1 MKKSVLTIVAS
12 VSALAVAYTILCVVQ
27 ITEWRLSTF
36 GFWACVCLA
45 SEAFWVRNVHSD
57 SAGSLGGTARLSV
70 VFMFGPW
77 VAIPIIFIGTLAGL
91 TLFRRPQWYKAVY
104 NSSQLTLSSGAA
116 SWIYIKAGGPVLTQ
130 LADGSTLLGID
141 GASAV
146 LASSSFMIAFLASGL
161 VYYLVNNSLMAW
173 LMYAVTGRRIQSLLA
188 ENVFYPEA
196 INSSVGL
203 ILMAPLFV
211 LLYGAMGILGL
222 IILFMC
228 LSLLRAADHRFVSLV
243 RAQDSLVRG
252 ERMAAMGD
260 MAQEIGVTLG
270 SYLKEIKQRT
280 ANLVTWAGASGEDK
294 LSKSANII
302 HVNVDHIAALVDGLA
317 AFSHQETQKIRTDV
331 NELLRRTIEFV
342 RPQNRFDGI
351 EFSFTPGDLPEVH
364 ADPGQ
369 LQQVII
375 NLLANA
381 ADAMNESKT
390 TTRIIALE
398 TTLDP
403 KNRSVQIS
411 VADSGPGIPKGSL
424 SRIFEPHFTTKVHR
438 ARIRSLHRVP
448 NRRESQWADPSH
460 QPYRRRGALPH
471 RPPRGVAADGSP
483 PEPRPARFTAHI
495 LKVWIH
501 THGSHTAP
509 PPSPTLSQ

>member
-1 MKKSVLTIVAS
+1 MKQSVLTIVAAVS
-12 VSALAVAYTILCVVQ
+12 VLAVAYTIFCAFRVP
-27 ITEWRLSTF
+27 EWSLSTF

-57 SAGSLGGTARLSV
+57 SAGSLGGTARLTI

-77 VAIPIIFIGTLAGL
+77 IAVPIIFVGTLAGL
-91 TLFRRPQWYKAVY
+91 TLFRRPEWYKAVY
-104 NSSQLTLSSGAA
+104 NSSQLTLASAA
-116 SWIYIKAGGPVLTQ
+116 AAWAYAAAGGPVLTN
-130 LADGSTLLGID
+130 ASGGSTLLGID

-146 LASSSFMIAFLASGL
+146 VASSSFMIAFLASGL
-161 VYYLVNNSLMAW
+161 VYYLVNNTLMAW

-211 LLYGAMGILGL
+211 LLYGATGILGL
-222 IILFMC
+222 VILFMC
-228 LSLLRAADHRFVSLV
+228 LSLLRAADHRFASLV

-270 SYLKEIKQRT
+270 GYLGEIKRLT
-280 ANLVTWAGASGEDK
+280 ANLVAWAGSSGEEK

-317 AFSHQETQKIRTDV
+317 AFSHQETQKIRTNV
-331 NELLRRTIEFV
+331 NDLLRRTIEFV

-351 EFSFTPGDLPEVH
+351 TFAFASGDLPEIEV
-364 ADPGQ
+364 DPGQ
-369 LQQVII
+369 LQQVLI

-381 ADAMNESKT
+381 ADAMNETGAPRRNIMIEST
-390 TTRIIALE
+390 F
-398 TTLDP
+398 DP
-403 KNRSVQIS
+403 RTHSIQIS
-411 VADSGPGIPKGSL
+411 VADSGPGIPRASL
-424 SRIFEPHFTTKVHR
+424 SRIFEPHFTTKTTGHGFGLSTAFRIAENHR
-438 ARIRSLHRVP
+438 GRIRAT
-448 NRRESQWADPSH
+448 NRPGG
-460 QPYRRRGALPH
+460 GACFFLDLP
-471 RPPRGVAADGSP
+471 AS
-483 PEPRPARFTAHI
+483 
-495 LKVWIH
+495 
-501 THGSHTAP
+501 
-509 PPSPTLSQ
+509 